1 MAYRS
6 AMLTTDDDNPYILA
20 QRLGAELLRRAWTV
34 TSAESCTGGGIAH
47 GITAVAGSSQWFN
60 AGFVTYSNTAKIQ
73 LLGIEATL
81 LAEHGAVSEAVVCAM
96 ARGAAIAAGADVAVA
111 VSGIAG
117 PDGGSVDKPVG
128 LVWLAWFGPKG
139 TVARRYQFEG
149 DREQVRQRAIIVALA
164 GLVAHVAGRD
174 TV

>member
-6 AMLTTDDDNPYILA
+6 AMLNIDDDNPYTLA
-20 QRLGAELLRRAWTV
+20 QQLGAELLRRAWTV
-34 TSAESCTGGGIAH
+34 TCAESCTGGGIAH

-60 AGFVTYSNTAKIQ
+60 AGFVTYSNIAKVQ
-73 LLGIEATL
+73 LLSVDETV

-96 ARGAAIAAGADVAVA
+96 AQGAARATGADVAVA

-128 LVWLAWFGPKG
+128 TVWLAWFGPTG
-139 TVARRYQFEG
+139 MVARRYQLEG
-149 DREQVRQRAIIVALA
+149 DREQVRQRAISIGLA
-164 GLVAHVAGRD
+164 GLVAHVTGRD

>member
-6 AMLTTDDDNPYILA
+6 AMLNTDDVDPYTLA
-20 QRLGAELLRRAWTV
+20 QQLGVELLRRGWTV
-34 TSAESCTGGGIAH
+34 TCAESCTGGGIAH

-60 AGFVTYSNTAKIQ
+60 AGFVTYSNTAKVQ
-73 LLGIEATL
+73 LLGVEATE

-96 ARGAAIAAGADVAVA
+96 AQGAARATGADVAVA

-128 LVWLAWFGPKG
+128 TVWLAWFGPTG
-139 TVARRYQFEG
+139 TTARRYQLEG
-149 DREQVRQRAIIVALA
+149 DREQVRQRAISLGLA
-164 GLVAHVAGRD
+164 GLVAQVTGRG